1 MDVHEV
7 PVGQFRKFVEQSG
20 YDYPD
25 DYWEI
30 VFDVSLE
37 DDYPMVYVNW
47 NDAMVYAKWAE
58 KRLPTEAEWEFAAR
72 GGLRGKRYPWGN
84 GMPTGKECNF
94 ADKNANAV
102 LRALH
107 KELDWANIDLDD
119 GHGMTAPVGS
129 FEPNGYSLHD
139 MVGNV
144 REWCADWHAEN
155 YYSVS
160 PIKNPLGPDRGFRRV
175 FRGGSW
181 YDTSNTLHVASR
193 FIESSPTDRKDH
205 LVR

>member
-58 KRLPTEAEWEFAAR
+58 KRLPTEAEWEFVAR

-84 GMPTGKECNF
+84 
-94 ADKNANAV
+94 
-102 LRALH
+102 
-107 KELDWANIDLDD
+107 
-119 GHGMTAPVGS
+119 